1 MHTTV
6 HDCIEFA
13 CSFWK
18 DFNPLHNLPSLF
30 CLFLEDV
37 DVFELFWPSGSEV
50 WLKLEE
56 SEAGCKKSFADPV
69 VAALLL
75 LLVLL
80 LPVKVNYSK
89 KPNFFESISSNSKF
103 PPNLFRMSFLLPII
117 TFSVQKVKCTFFGGK
132 IQMFLK

>member
-1 MHTTV
+1 M
-6 HDCIEFA
+6 
-13 CSFWK
+13 
-18 DFNPLHNLPSLF
+18 HNLPSLF

-69 VAALLL
+69 VVVVLL

-80 LPVKVNYSK
+80 LPVKVNHSK
-89 KPNFFESISSNSKF
+89 KPKFYKVFQAIQISAKSFQNEFFVAHHHIFCSEGQ
-103 PPNLFRMSFLLPII
+103 MHFLME
-117 TFSVQKVKCTFFGGK
+117 K
-132 IQMFLK
+132 

>member
-1 MHTTV
+1 
-6 HDCIEFA
+6 
-13 CSFWK
+13 
-18 DFNPLHNLPSLF
+18 LHNLPSLF

-69 VAALLL
+69 VVVVLL

-89 KPNFFESISSNSKF
+89 KPNFLKVFQAVHNNRKI
-103 PPNLFRMSFLLPII
+103 SFLLPIFI
-117 TFSVQKVKCTFFGGK
+117 FSVQ
-132 IQMFLK
+132 